1 MKSSMKRLLRA
12 LGRRL
17 KSLLRP
23 LIRKVDG
30 RFTGL
35 VEATVRPLV
44 VAELELRVRPAL
56 DATTEVV
63 RENIDRTQ
71 DVVQFLRR
79 SAQENTLLLDSLVRE
94 LVRVQMQLET
104 LQDLVADQGPDP
116 SSLDEH
122 ENDPAAPYAPT
133 RMATSS
139 ERLMIG

>member
-1 MKSSMKRLLRA
+1 MKSSLKRLLRA

-23 LIRKVDG
+23 LIRKLDG
-30 RFTGL
+30 RFCGL

-56 DATTEVV
+56 ESTTEVV
-63 RENIDRTQ
+63 RENTDRTVE
-71 DVVQFLRR
+71 VVQFLRR

-104 LQDLVADQGPDP
+104 LQDLVADRVPGPYEGDPAGLRDP
-116 SSLDEH
+116 SR
-122 ENDPAAPYAPT
+122 DP
-133 RMATSS
+133 TSA

>member
-1 MKSSMKRLLRA
+1 MKSALKRSLRP

-17 KSLLRP
+17 KSLIRP
-23 LIRKVDG
+23 LIRKIDG

-35 VEATVRPLV
+35 VEATVLPLV

-56 DATTEVV
+56 EATTEVV
-63 RENIDRTQ
+63 RENIDRTE

-104 LQDLVADQGPDP
+104 LQQIVADQGPDP
-116 SSLDEH
+116 SGRLHRD
-122 ENDPAAPYAPT
+122 DPADCYEPI
-133 RMATSS
+133 RDATSA